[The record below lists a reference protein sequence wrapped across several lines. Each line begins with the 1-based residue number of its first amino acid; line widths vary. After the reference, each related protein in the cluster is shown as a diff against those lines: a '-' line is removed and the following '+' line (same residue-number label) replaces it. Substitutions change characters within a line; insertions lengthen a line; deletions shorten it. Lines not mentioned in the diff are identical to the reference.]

1 MDIFISDPTNKD
13 FELFGYTDEQDD
25 DCLYGKLNREIQHQ
39 TFEGKETDTAK
50 VEVNNESDTIKVD
63 VKKTPKKLTIKDG
76 SSLKEFDGSEDVE
89 ISIMSSAGFATQQ
102 ELNEEIYNRKDA
114 DNKLQSNINNLE
126 SSIPSIIDD
135 KLATIDFVEDPNYVH
150 TDNNFT
156 DEDKTELDTLHEM
169 RINDEFGKVDDV
181 KVNDKSIVT
190 NKIAEISLS
199 SDISNNS
206 PDIFAST
213 EITHKINENKI
224 DKTDIVNE
232 LGDNLDKIISQ
243 KTVTD
248 NIKGINN
255 KLLNN
260 IKDDKNNSLIGNDI
274 ETNLIKLNGYI
285 DSSGVWHEIT
295 ETPILVEDINSSVL
309 VSGYYV
315 IPKSLIENGSFGY
328 ALYYFTDNVINRQIK
343 DLIGKN
349 DENSQ
354 WLTNTYNYNSGN
366 ISAFGSNNLVSGD
379 SSIVA
384 GNNNKN
390 SGYNSLITGKDNTSN
405 AGESVVAGLKNT
417 NLGGS
422 SAVFGC
428 YNNVNDNQGLA
439 SGFHNKIS
447 TGSLYSTA
455 VGVGNVTK
463 GISNLVAGAYN
474 YTGGDY
480 DTAVGNSNVVGGS
493 ITYNNIEISEIPTYT
508 SKEYNE
514 NDLVKLNGFVYKSL
528 MNGNTIMPTPQGT
541 NGYWEI
547 IKPTTVKGTHNNS
560 FAGGQYNKVRHSNSF
575 VYGKGLQ
582 TSRNNQTVIGQ
593 YNSDYTN
600 ADFIIGNGTSNS
612 RHNSMEVRSSS
623 TATTLHINTNGSG
636 LKMLQLAMG
645 GIPQVELRASN
656 TAVGTLACKGGLY
669 IKPYGENSTF
679 SDKYGLLMKEKIYPL
694 TNELIDLGAPTKKFK
709 TLYVKGLNVD
719 GTTFGT
725 TNFVLTTDR
734 TKWDNKADKTY
745 VDEKINNINSK
756 IPNQA
761 SSTNQLADK
770 DFVNSSIN
778 NIAAFYIT
786 KNAKGDPF
794 ESYNELIT
802 TTVYYSGGEV
812 RTPSTNDYCFVRVDE
827 THDNASTRYSYQ
839 KTQWEFQ
846 YIVNETALT
855 AAQLAA
861 LNSGATKEIIDSIGN
876 KLDKITS
883 TNTLNRVYVVNYDGT
898 QSSLPVAQEID
909 YESTIVQRTSDKKI
923 KTETPTDSDDVK
935 MVVNKEYINN
945 VIIPMLPRAIS

>member
-102 ELNEEIYNRKDA
+102 ELNEEIYNRKNA
-114 DNKLQSNINNLE
+114 DDKLQSNINNLE
-126 SSIPSIIDD
+126 SSIPSIIDA
-135 KLATIDFVEDPNYVH
+135 KLATKNFVEDPDYIH

-213 EITHKINENKI
+213 EITHKINENKV

-243 KTVTD
+243 KIVTD
-248 NIKGINN
+248 NINNINN
-255 KLLNN
+255 RLLNN
-260 IKDDKNNSLIGNDI
+260 IKDGKNNSLIGNDI
-274 ETNLIKLNGYI
+274 QSNIIKTDGYI
-285 DSSGVWHEIT
+285 DSQGVWQEISG
-295 ETPILVEDINSSVL
+295 TPILVSNINANIEL
-309 VSGYYV
+309 DGYYV
-315 IPKSLIENGSFGY
+315 IPKSLIENGAFGY
-328 ALYYFTDNVINRQIK
+328 ALYQFLEGAIGTPIK
-343 DLIGKN
+343 NYIGKV
-349 DENSQ
+349 STLVSR
-354 WLTNTYNYNSGN
+354 WVTNTYNYNSAN
-366 ISAFGSNNLVSGD
+366 MNALGSNNLVSGEG
-379 SSIVA
+379 SLVV

-390 SGYNSLITGKDNTSN
+390 AGYNSLISGKNNTSN
-405 AGESVVAGLKNT
+405 AGESIVSGLNNT

-422 SAVFGC
+422 SAVFGVS
-428 YNNVNDNQGLA
+428 NNVNDNQGLA
-439 SGFHNKIS
+439 TGYHNKIS
-447 TGSLYSTA
+447 TGSLYST
-455 VGVGNVTK
+455 VTGIGNVTK
-463 GISNLVAGAYN
+463 GLANFVAGDYN
-474 YTGGDY
+474 YTGSDY
-480 DTAVGNSNVVGGS
+480 NVAIGSQNIVGGN
-493 ITYNNIEISEIPTYT
+493 ITYNNIPITEIQDYSSSSQYIIG
-508 SKEYNE
+508 SI
-514 NDLVKLNGFVYKSL
+514 VKLNGYVYKALVNNPSRPEL
-528 MNGNTIMPTPQGT
+528 TSDE
-541 NGYWEI
+541 WEI
-547 IKPTTVKGTHNNS
+547 IKPVTTKDNSINSFSGGSKNTINSSNS
-560 FAGGQYNKVRHSNSF
+560 FAYGTGLIANK
-575 VYGKGLQ
+575 G
-582 TSRNNQTVIGQ
+582 NQTVLGK
-593 YNSDYTN
+593 YNNTN
-600 ADFIIGNGTSNS
+600 INASLIIGNGSDDDS
-612 RHNSMEVRSSS
+612 RENIFEV
-623 TATTLHINTNGSG
+623 LNNGQINIKDRINMSVGN
-636 LKMLQLAMG
+636 K
-645 GIPQVELRASN
+645 
-656 TAVGTLACKGGLY
+656 TAVLRNTTSGDFVISGEGGVAIRPSGTGVTTGS
-669 IKPYGENSTF
+669 IIFRPSFIGPQSRNV
-679 SDKYGLLMKEKIYPL
+679 
-694 TNELIDLGAPTKKFK
+694 DLGSLSVPFRNLYLQNNLILNNK
-709 TLYVKGLNVD
+709 TYSNE
-719 GTTFGT
+719 
-725 TNFVLTTDR
+725 NFVSDEDR
-734 TKWDNKADKTY
+734 TNWNNKANASY
-745 VDEKINNINSK
+745 VDEKINDINSK

-786 KNAKGDPF
+786 KNANGDPF
-794 ESYNELIT
+794 ENYNELIT
-802 TTVYYSGGEV
+802 TTTYYSGGEV
-812 RTPSTNDYCFVRVDE
+812 RIPTRNDYCIVRVDE
-827 THDNASTRYSYQ
+827 NHDNATTRYIYGN
-839 KTQWEFQ
+839 QWEFQ

-855 AAQLAA
+855 AEQLAA
-861 LNSGATKEIIDSIGN
+861 LNSGATKEIIDSISN

-883 TNTLNRVYVVNYDGT
+883 TSALNRVYVVNYDGT
-898 QSSLPVAQEID
+898 QGNLPIAQGID

-923 KTETPTDSDDVK
+923 KAETPTDSDDVK

>member
-1 MDIFISDPTNKD
+1 MNKTYIMVPVKPVKHDLVSEIDKFIHVPLATYDTYGSVKIGSGLLINNGVLSFNEELIPTELGQLNQDSEHRLVTDSQIEYWDGKVNVSDLNKYYTKSESDSLLNEKTDKTTTNDLTKRVDENKTNIDFLTQNKANKSDIIDNLTTNNSNQMLSARQGYRLNNMINDINALLKSDNVNLDTIQEIVNYIENNKDLIDSIMLTKVNISDVIDNLTT
-13 FELFGYTDEQDD
+13 TDSTKPLSANQ
-25 DCLYGKLNREIQHQ
+25 GVI
-39 TFEGKETDTAK
+39 
-50 VEVNNESDTIKVD
+50 
-63 VKKTPKKLTIKDG
+63 
-76 SSLKEFDGSEDVE
+76 LKEFIDALPEWAKQPTKPTYYYSEILERPTQVRVSVTKVEIPTRVSQLENDSNFLTDLELTSKDYATSEDVRNA
-89 ISIMSSAGFATQQ
+89 ISDKATTSYVDKKVADLINSAPDT
-102 ELNEEIYNRKDA
+102 
-114 DNKLQSNINNLE
+114 
-126 SSIPSIIDD
+126 
-135 KLATIDFVEDPNYVH
+135 
-150 TDNNFT
+150 
-156 DEDKTELDTLHEM
+156 LDTLGELATA
-169 RINDEFGKVDDV
+169 IKENEDV
-181 KVNDKSIVT
+181 IDALNNAITNKADKSELLYNI
-190 NKIAEISLS
+190 I
-199 SDISNNS
+199 D
-206 PDIFAST
+206 T
-213 EITHKINENKI
+213 E
-224 DKTDIVNE
+224 
-232 LGDNLDKIISQ
+232 
-243 KTVTD
+243 
-248 NIKGINN
+248 
-255 KLLNN
+255 
-260 IKDDKNNSLIGNDI
+260 NNSLIANDI
-274 ETNLIKLNGYI
+274 QSNLIKLNGYI

-328 ALYYFTDNVINRQIK
+328 ALYYFTDNVINTQIK

-349 DENSQ
+349 NENSQ

-405 AGESVVAGLKNT
+405 AGESVVSGLKNT

-508 SKEYNE
+508 SKEYNK
-514 NDLVKLNGFVYKSL
+514 NNLVKLNGFVYKSL

-541 NGYWEI
+541 EGYWEI
-547 IKPTTVKGTHNNS
+547 IKPTTAKGSHNNS
-560 FAGGQYNKVRHSNSF
+560 FAGGTNNKITHSNSF

-636 LKMLQLAMG
+636 LKMLQLAMDG
-645 GIPQVELRASN
+645 ESQVELRASN

-709 TLYVKGLNVD
+709 TLYVKNLNVG
-719 GTTFGT
+719 GTTFDT
-725 TNFVLTTDR
+725 TNFVLTSDR

-745 VDEKINNINSK
+745 VDNAI
-756 IPNQA
+756 
-761 SSTNQLADK
+761 STA
-770 DFVNSSIN
+770 
-778 NIAAFYIT
+778 
-786 KNAKGDPF
+786 
-794 ESYNELIT
+794 IT
-802 TTVYYSGGEV
+802 T
-812 RTPSTNDYCFVRVDE
+812 
-827 THDNASTRYSYQ
+827 
-839 KTQWEFQ
+839 
-846 YIVNETALT
+846 
-855 AAQLAA
+855 A
-861 LNSGATKEIIDSIGN
+861 LN
-876 KLDKITS
+876 
-883 TNTLNRVYVVNYDGT
+883 
-898 QSSLPVAQEID
+898 
-909 YESTIVQRTSDKKI
+909 
-923 KTETPTDSDDVK
+923 TEV
-935 MVVNKEYINN
+935 
-945 VIIPMLPRAIS
+945 

>member
-1 MDIFISDPTNKD
+1 MNRVIKLIDNQCDRYSIDVDCQTLGRQWDNEAEFIVVEKPAFEIQTSSTCEMFVKANGQLIDAIQVYDKPIPIRSLLSQYRKITIGFSFYNTDGYVKNSEPKD
-13 FELFGYTDEQDD
+13 FYFLEAIKPEAFTPTEP
-25 DCLYGKLNREIQHQ
+25 
-39 TFEGKETDTAK
+39 EGKERLNYLLANGLTDLRWK
-50 VEVNNESDTIKVD
+50 DGVNNILELINADSEVVGELEFSGFVQEQSDLGETDSTKETFVKGKFTSNLVNDSGFQTASDVDTKLSSKQDVIADLSVIRSGASAGATAVQPNELNNYYTKSQSDNNLSNGLNSKLDKTGGSISGDLSIQGNLIVSGTTTTESQETLD
-63 VKKTPKKLTIKDG
+63 VKDNFIYTNSDKIQLQTLLSGLGIYKDANNIYSIAYDPVSDSVKLGLGYRDENGVFHFNANDGNPVAVRVDSEELIDGHIMIWDATENKLKDG
-76 SSLKEFDGSEDVE
+76 GK
-89 ISIMSSAGFATQQ
+89 T
-102 ELNEEIYNRKDA
+102 
-114 DNKLQSNINNLE
+114 INN
-126 SSIPSIIDD
+126 IILKNISD
-135 KLATIDFVEDPNYVH
+135 
-150 TDNNFT
+150 
-156 DEDKTELDTLHEM
+156 
-169 RINDEFGKVDDV
+169 
-181 KVNDKSIVT
+181 
-190 NKIAEISLS
+190 AE
-199 SDISNNS
+199 
-206 PDIFAST
+206 
-213 EITHKINENKI
+213 
-224 DKTDIVNE
+224 
-232 LGDNLDKIISQ
+232 
-243 KTVTD
+243 
-248 NIKGINN
+248 
-255 KLLNN
+255 
-260 IKDDKNNSLIGNDI
+260 NNSLIGNDI
-274 ETNLIKLNGYI
+274 QTNLIKLNGYI
-285 DSSGVWHEIT
+285 DSSGIWHEIT
-295 ETPILVEDINSSVL
+295 ETPILVEDINSPVL

-493 ITYNNIEISEIPTYT
+493 ITYNNIEIGEIPTYT

-541 NGYWEI
+541 EGYWEI
-547 IKPTTVKGTHNNS
+547 IKPTTAKGSHNNS
-560 FAGGQYNKVRHSNSF
+560 FAGGANNKITHSNSF

-600 ADFIIGNGTSNS
+600 ADFIIGNGDSNS

-669 IKPYGENSTF
+669 IKPYGEDSTF

-694 TNELIDLGAPTKKFK
+694 TNELIDLGAPKKKFK
-709 TLYVKGLNVD
+709 TLYVKNLNVS
-719 GTTFGT
+719 GTTFGL
-725 TNFVLTTDR
+725 TNFVLTSDR

-745 VDEKINNINSK
+745 VDNAI
-756 IPNQA
+756 
-761 SSTNQLADK
+761 SSA
-770 DFVNSSIN
+770 
-778 NIAAFYIT
+778 
-786 KNAKGDPF
+786 
-794 ESYNELIT
+794 IT
-802 TTVYYSGGEV
+802 T
-812 RTPSTNDYCFVRVDE
+812 
-827 THDNASTRYSYQ
+827 
-839 KTQWEFQ
+839 
-846 YIVNETALT
+846 
-855 AAQLAA
+855 A
-861 LNSGATKEIIDSIGN
+861 LN
-876 KLDKITS
+876 
-883 TNTLNRVYVVNYDGT
+883 
-898 QSSLPVAQEID
+898 
-909 YESTIVQRTSDKKI
+909 
-923 KTETPTDSDDVK
+923 TEV
-935 MVVNKEYINN
+935 
-945 VIIPMLPRAIS
+945 